1 MITTKGD
8 DQGGKKAI
16 ELKEDDHKEGDNQD
30 QEKDD
35 YHGQG

>member
-16 ELKEDDHKEGDNQD
+16 ELKEDDHKEGD
-30 QEKDD
+30 KLF
-35 YHGQG
+35 